1 MSDIGD
7 MRHSVTPY
15 ILTQART
22 ARGGVSEE
30 WAAQPVVWGGFVHI
44 REDKQISRGRDETPA
59 TEALTIWP
67 ADWAVAGARVEVRG
81 TLYDVVAV
89 DTSGARYNLS
99 LREVT

>member
-1 MSDIGD
+1 MIGAQD
-7 MRHSVTPY
+7 TRVTPHV
-15 ILTQART
+15 LAQSRT
-22 ARGGVSEE
+22 ARGGVSEGWTE
-30 WAAQPVVWGGFVHI
+30 GTPVWGHLKHI
-44 REDKQISRGRDETPA
+44 REDKQIARGRDETPA